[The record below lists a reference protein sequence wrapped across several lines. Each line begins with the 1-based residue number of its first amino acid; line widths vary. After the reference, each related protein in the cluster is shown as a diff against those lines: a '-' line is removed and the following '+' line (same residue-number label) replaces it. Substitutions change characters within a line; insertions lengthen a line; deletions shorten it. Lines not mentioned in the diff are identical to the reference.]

1 MKIEHLVYCTNL
13 LNFRPRTPY
22 LDDYKAMVPFGYQSE
37 NPFEL
42 TRRTEKQTW
51 NHQLN
56 LCYMYDFQVD
66 PCPQCSTPVDPYE
79 VTTDPFVVSTKF
91 ETHIK
96 NVTQEI
102 CDDNLGKKRRNFFS
116 FESIRRAKNC
126 V

>member
-1 MKIEHLVYCTNL
+1 M
-13 LNFRPRTPY
+13 
-22 LDDYKAMVPFGYQSE
+22 MVPFGYQSE

-96 NVTQEI
+96 NVTQKI
-102 CDDNLGKKRRNFFS
+102 CEDNLGKKRGKLFLNFFLCQKKC
-116 FESIRRAKNC
+116 FVLVKFSISEN
-126 V
+126 